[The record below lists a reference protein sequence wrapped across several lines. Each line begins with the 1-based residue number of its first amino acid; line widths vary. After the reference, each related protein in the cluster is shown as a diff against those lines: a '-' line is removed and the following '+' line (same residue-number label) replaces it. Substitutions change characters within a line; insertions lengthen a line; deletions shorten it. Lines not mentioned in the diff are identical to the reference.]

1 MLHHTVFV
9 KGETYAGHLTQ
20 LYVGEDGKIRY
31 KATFLFFATERDK
44 AILRGEEGEKNVR
57 NYLYLFW
64 KFFHDDCAEKIHG
77 KKHAGG

>member
-44 AILRGEEGEKNVR
+44 AILRGEEGEK
-57 NYLYLFW
+57 
-64 KFFHDDCAEKIHG
+64 
-77 KKHAGG
+77 